1 MDLVVAV
8 NNFGDTRSGGLA
20 GPMGLF
26 VIVLLSI
33 ATVLLIRNMNKRL
46 RRLPDSFPDQR
57 QTQREAEIA
66 RLNADLERS
75 DGDQFSG
82 KVDPDRSAAPSPCP
96 EGEVKHVTTVRDR
109 PSADGDA
116 GRVGPRR
123 SRSDVLAG

>member
-1 MDLVVAV
+1 MGIYAV

-46 RRLPDSFPDQR
+46 RRLPDSFADPR
-57 QTQREAEIA
+57 PTEREAEIA

-75 DGDQFSG
+75 G
-82 KVDPDRSAAPSPCP
+82 VDPAVVEVDADRSETPSAAA
-96 EGEVKHVTTVRDR
+96 EDEVTAVNTERDGR
-109 PSADGDA
+109 SADGDA
-116 GRVGPRR
+116 GRV
-123 SRSDVLAG
+123 

>member
-1 MDLVVAV
+1 VDILAV

-46 RRLPDSFPDQR
+46 RRLPDSFPDTE

-66 RLNADLERS
+66 RLDADPERS
-75 DGDQFSG
+75 TVEALRPDVDSDRSESFESATEVEVKGVTTQRDATPAEGDQ
-82 KVDPDRSAAPSPCP
+82 
-96 EGEVKHVTTVRDR
+96 
-109 PSADGDA
+109 
-116 GRVGPRR
+116 GRV
-123 SRSDVLAG
+123 

>member
-1 MDLVVAV
+1 MVVAV

-66 RLNADLERS
+66 RLNADLKRS
-75 DGDQFSG
+75 EAAQLSENVDQGRSVAPVPG
-82 KVDPDRSAAPSPCP
+82 VEDEVKPVTTESDRS
-96 EGEVKHVTTVRDR
+96 
-109 PSADGDA
+109 SADGDT
-116 GRVGPRR
+116 GRV
-123 SRSDVLAG
+123 